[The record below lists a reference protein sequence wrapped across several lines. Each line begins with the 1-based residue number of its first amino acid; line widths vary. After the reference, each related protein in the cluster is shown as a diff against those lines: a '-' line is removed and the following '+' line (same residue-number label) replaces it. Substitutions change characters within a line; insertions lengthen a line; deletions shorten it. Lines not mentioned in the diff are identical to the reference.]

1 MCQAALAVKYILIR
15 WLDYQSGPQ
24 IPASV
29 VMQLAPSRCR
39 PTLAACRVQLGRTA
53 AGPPCP
59 RPVCDSDP
67 ATPPDSC
74 SDRQLAYLFC
84 NRGRLTRGDPGRRAR
99 GHRWQQEPYRSSS
112 ITAAIATLVH
122 ASGGDSAIVAR
133 PALGRRGRRRW
144 PTAGP
149 SLPALGGNRCSV
161 HRGQAQIVASS
172 SCLTPAHRQVIMST
186 ARLQPKPPALPGWPA

>member
-112 ITAAIATLVH
+112 ITAAIATLAH
-122 ASGGDSAIVAR
+122 ASGGDRGQAGAR
-133 PALGRRGRRRW
+133 PAR
-144 PTAGP
+144 
-149 SLPALGGNRCSV
+149 
-161 HRGQAQIVASS
+161 
-172 SCLTPAHRQVIMST
+172 
-186 ARLQPKPPALPGWPA
+186 PPALAYGRTVAASPWRQSLLGSPRPGSDRRQLELSAAVLEPNHSLPTAR